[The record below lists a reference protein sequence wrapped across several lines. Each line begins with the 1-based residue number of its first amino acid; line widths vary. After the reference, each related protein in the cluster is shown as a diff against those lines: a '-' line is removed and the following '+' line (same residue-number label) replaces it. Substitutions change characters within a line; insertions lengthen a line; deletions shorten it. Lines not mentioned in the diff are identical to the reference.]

1 MEGGMSYVGTMVC
14 RHDEKGRICLL
25 LSRGL
30 FTTGRFSGRFFR
42 IARTA
47 TVCSM
52 YRQCFDYFLS
62 QMSFEKKK
70 RTYLKNK
77 KFSSN

>member
-30 FTTGRFSGRFFR
+30 FYHRKVFR
-42 IARTA
+42 QIFLDCQNCNCLFHVQ
-47 TVCSM
+47 TV
-52 YRQCFDYFLS
+52 L
-62 QMSFEKKK
+62 
-70 RTYLKNK
+70 
-77 KFSSN
+77 

>member
-42 IARTA
+42 LPELQLFVPCTDSALIIFYLK
-47 TVCSM
+47 CH
-52 YRQCFDYFLS
+52 L
-62 QMSFEKKK
+62 KKK
-70 RTYLKNK
+70 K
-77 KFSSN
+77 KELI